1 MRKLFSLLL
10 ISSIILLSCN
20 LSTAIATEANPPCNR
35 PNKEQMKKNFE
46 KRLNLSEKQKQQA
59 KIIHEQGREQIKPIF
74 YQIELK
80 NQEIEAIKRSRMAEK
95 AQQERINQISE
106 EIKELQ
112 KQARE
117 IRRKN
122 SQEFEKILNK
132 KQRAELEK
140 MKAEGRARFERNH
153 PPRPPFQGLGTPG
166 FLMPKP
172 LFPPPPP
179 LDFLNN
185 SK

>member
-1 MRKLFSLLL
+1 MRKLFSLILL
-10 ISSIILLSCN
+10 SSIILLSCN
-20 LSTAIATEANPPCNR
+20 LTLASDSNQPSKR
-35 PNKEQMKKNFE
+35 PSKEQMKKNFE

-59 KIIHEQGREQIKPIF
+59 KVIHEQGREQMKPIF

-80 NQEIEAIKRSRMAEK
+80 HQEIDAIKRSRMAEK

-106 EIKELQ
+106 EINELE

-132 KQRAELEK
+132 KQKAELEK
-140 MKAEGRARFERNH
+140 MKAEGRARFEKNH

-179 LDFLNN
+179 LDFFQH
-185 SK
+185 K